1 MTKTLVAGCLVVL
14 SGCASTVFTRGEVT
28 VRQFTHDSMNTFLV
42 TKGGASFLVDSGLEK
57 HAGLIEADVRAA
69 GVDPKDLKAIVITH
83 GHADHA
89 GSAALL
95 RTKFGVPVIAGA
107 GDGPMIAAGKNE
119 KLCPTG
125 FLANTRI
132 DTDQNATFT
141 GYAPDELLTAPK
153 TLSGFDAVV
162 TPLPGHT
169 SGSLVVTIGDV
180 AIVGDLFRG
189 SLVGSG
195 AATHLYMCDLEQNK
209 KDVKR
214 LLTELAPGA
223 KVFFVGH
230 FGPVE
235 RDSVASHFDVGP

>member
-1 MTKTLVAGCLVVL
+1 MKMLLAVTVVVFC
-14 SGCASTVFTRGEVT
+14 GCASTVFTRGEVT

-57 HAGLIEADVRAA
+57 HASAIEADLRAA
-69 GVDPKDLKAIVITH
+69 GVDPKDLKAIVVTH

-89 GSAALL
+89 GSAAVL

-125 FLANTRI
+125 FLANTRVE
-132 DTDQNATFT
+132 TDQHATFT
-141 GYAPDELLTAPK
+141 GYAPDELLSSPK
-153 TLSGFDAVV
+153 TLPGLEAVI

-169 SGSLVVTIGDV
+169 SGSMVVTIGDV
-180 AIVGDLFRG
+180 ALVGDLFRG

-195 AATHLYMCDLEQNK
+195 AATHLYMCDLEQNR
-209 KDVKR
+209 KDVAK
-214 LLTELAPGA
+214 LLTDLAPGA

-235 RDSVASHFDVGP
+235 RESVASHFDVAP